1 MSQDSQGHWPYWE
14 QVPLSVL
21 AKRGHQ
27 DLDVL
32 HDRNQVVLNL
42 HPPLS
47 APSVLASNRI
57 LFREQKIVP

>member
-1 MSQDSQGHWPYWE
+1 MLGASAALGFGQ
-14 QVPLSVL
+14 SV
-21 AKRGHQ
+21 GNQ